1 MHRPR
6 RLPVRRA
13 PIPNTWTAIVILG
26 ALTTFSLT
34 FGSGMAAPRRSQEA
48 AAITNPTVG
57 QPTAGRQPWLK
68 YEPAL
73 AGKVLH
79 WVETSYSTVPNSPD
93 PANGRAVTAD
103 IWELIGQDGTPLLF
117 HGQYTIAGVFHQEVV
132 ETPARL
138 DITYG
143 RDYDH
148 IALGKALPCTVSARP
163 SAGDGMR
170 GLLPPFADAA
180 VLARISVNSGQGI
193 PSHSLPLTSP
203 LARSRLLAT
212 YSAVGSVRWWVQRQ
226 PGLQPYPSYTAR
238 QELGPDGRVLVAQ
251 AQWTDADG
259 HVVSQSWTAYGALE
273 VYSPETTPTSVFGM
287 HHSAGGC

>member
-57 QPTAGRQPWLK
+57 QPTAERQPWLK

-180 VLARISVNSGQGI
+180 VLARISVSSGQGI
-193 PSHSLPLTSP
+193 PRHSKSFTAADITASSEPPPGDLQCGWLGPLVGTAPAWSPTLPFLHRP
-203 LARSRLLAT
+203 AGAWARWARARCAG
-212 YSAVGSVRWWVQRQ
+212 AVDRCGWARGKPVVDRIRRIGSVF
-226 PGLQPYPSYTAR
+226 S
-238 QELGPDGRVLVAQ
+238 
-251 AQWTDADG
+251 
-259 HVVSQSWTAYGALE
+259 
-273 VYSPETTPTSVFGM
+273 
-287 HHSAGGC
+287 